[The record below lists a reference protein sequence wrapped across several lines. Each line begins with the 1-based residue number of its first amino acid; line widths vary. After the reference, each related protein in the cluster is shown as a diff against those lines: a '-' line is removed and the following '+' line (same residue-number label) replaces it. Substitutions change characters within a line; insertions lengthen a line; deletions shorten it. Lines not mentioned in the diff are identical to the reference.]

1 VIVIDVVV
9 LLAPQDGDVLLPL
22 VAALAIILLVRTNAG
37 IVTETMTVR
46 VDVTGTV
53 PVALTIVIASVIL
66 RMIVRTVTAGRTV
79 LMGMTESLSTVLLP
93 LMRTS
98 MSLSR
103 RPFCCAFST
112 RKTSWAC
119 QAQAKVST
127 FWLRLASFPGT

>member
-53 PVALTIVIASVIL
+53 PVALTIGGFIFDTCCLLIL
-66 RMIVRTVTAGRTV
+66 TW
-79 LMGMTESLSTVLLP
+79 SP
-93 LMRTS
+93 
-98 MSLSR
+98 
-103 RPFCCAFST
+103 
-112 RKTSWAC
+112 
-119 QAQAKVST
+119 Q
-127 FWLRLASFPGT
+127 